1 MKQSSTITKLRLRF
15 SVAAVIL
22 GAVLTFVSLSET
34 ANAAPRQSQGYYEIT
49 PGWVNQNGPYRN
61 HLLPNGT
68 LTGPIAVDANGGG

>member
-1 MKQSSTITKLRLRF
+1 MKHASTVTKLYLRF
-15 SVAAVIL
+15 AATGVVC
-22 GAVLTFVSLSET
+22 GAALTFVSASEM

-49 PGWVNQNGPYRN
+49 PDWVNQHGPYRN